1 MKAIILQN
9 PPAWVNRRYYEIR
22 NRPVKKPESI
32 RFTYKDA
39 IEVIFGAIIAY
50 LFIVVLAVM

>member
-1 MKAIILQN
+1 MKVMTLQK
-9 PPAWVNRRYYEIR
+9 PPDWVNRRYYEIR
-22 NRPVKKPESI
+22 NRPVKNPESI
-32 RFTYKDA
+32 RFIYKDA

>member
-1 MKAIILQN
+1 MKAITIQK

-22 NRPVKKPESI
+22 NRPVKKPERI

-39 IEVIFGAIIAY
+39 IEDIFGAIIAY
-50 LFIVVLAVM
+50 LFIIFLAVM

>member
-1 MKAIILQN
+1 MRSTALQA
-9 PPAWVNRRYYEIR
+9 PPEWVNRKYYEIR
-22 NRPVKKPESI
+22 DRPVKKPESI

>member
-1 MKAIILQN
+1 MTLQK
-9 PPAWVNRRYYEIR
+9 PPDWVNRRYYEIR
-22 NRPVKKPESI
+22 NRPVKNPESI
-32 RFTYKDA
+32 WFTYKDA

>member
-1 MKAIILQN
+1 MKAITLQN

-22 NRPVKKPESI
+22 NRPVKNPESI

-39 IEVIFGAIIAY
+39 IEVIFGAIMAY